1 MGSNNA
7 KDLWDLTSAK
17 SESFSTRTE
26 LQPGGLPTVM
36 LSRSRRSRSTSW
48 GSYKA
53 RPHGKNSVR
62 FLRIQSDQ
70 NLGFSDGKIRAHVQ
84 KLIQPFL
91 WHRPAQLL
99 RHVPRHD
106 DIKVI
111 RWQTPCK
118 RYQLC
123 VLHRFASCCFIL
135 LKFKQITGSE
145 AGNQAWICFMNE
157 AF

>member
-7 KDLWDLTSAK
+7 KDLRDLTSAK

-26 LQPGGLPTVM
+26 LQPGGLPTVI

-53 RPHGKNSVR
+53 RPHGKNSIR
-62 FLRIQSDQ
+62 FLRNQSDQ
-70 NLGFSDGKIRAHVQ
+70 NLGFSDCKIRAHVQ
-84 KLIQPFL
+84 KLIHYTAFPLTQTGATLAPRAAPRRHQSHWL
-91 WHRPAQLL
+91 ANALQAVPAM
-99 RHVPRHD
+99 
-106 DIKVI
+106 
-111 RWQTPCK
+111 
-118 RYQLC
+118 
-123 VLHRFASCCFIL
+123 RFASRCFIL

-145 AGNQAWICFMNE
+145 TGNQAWICFMNE

>member
-7 KDLWDLTSAK
+7 KDLRDLTSAK

-26 LQPGGLPTVM
+26 LQPGGLPTVI

-53 RPHGKNSVR
+53 RPHGKKSKWSKSR
-62 FLRIQSDQ
+62 LF
-70 NLGFSDGKIRAHVQ
+70 
-84 KLIQPFL
+84 
-91 WHRPAQLL
+91 
-99 RHVPRHD
+99 
-106 DIKVI
+106 
-111 RWQTPCK
+111 RWQNTRTRSETYTAFPLTQTGATLAP
-118 RYQLC
+118 RAAPRRHQSHWLANALQA
-123 VLHRFASCCFIL
+123 VPAMRFASRCFIL

-145 AGNQAWICFMNE
+145 TGNQAWICFMNE